1 MIDDWYMDLHSI
13 QSGKE
18 LADNTKNNILA
29 AGNKIFEQ
37 AVRDNLIQHF
47 PLYIG
52 IYGGVCLHRK
62 YCSRSCLK
70 RLPGTG

>member
-1 MIDDWYMDLHSI
+1 MIQNYWIPQFGNILISAIKSHMIDDWYMDLHSK

-18 LADNTKNNILA
+18 LVDNTKNNILA

-47 PLYIG
+47 LCI
-52 IYGGVCLHRK
+52 
-62 YCSRSCLK
+62 
-70 RLPGTG
+70 